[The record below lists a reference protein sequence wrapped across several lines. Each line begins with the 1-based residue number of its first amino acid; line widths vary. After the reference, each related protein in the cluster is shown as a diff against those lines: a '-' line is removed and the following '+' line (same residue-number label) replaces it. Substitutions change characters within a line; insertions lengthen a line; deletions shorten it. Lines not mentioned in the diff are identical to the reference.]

1 MLGKLAGLAQSAKD
15 MAVDAVASVDMTTVK
30 GALST
35 TVGAVKDR
43 ASDVVDGVGGRLTHP
58 ADAYDRA
65 LDDFWATVTHDDN
78 GTLNRLWKLKD
89 ENPYR

>member
-15 MAVDAVASVDMTTVK
+15 MAVDAVSSVDLTSVK

-43 ASDVVDGVGGRLTHP
+43 ASDVVDGVGDRLTHP

-65 LDDFWATVTHDDN
+65 LADAATLLALGDDVLDDLRKN
-78 GTLNRLWKLKD
+78 
-89 ENPYR
+89 NPYR

>member
-15 MAVDAVASVDMTTVK
+15 KAVDAVSSVDLASVK
-30 GALST
+30 GALAST
-35 TVGAVKDR
+35 VDAAKDV
-43 ASDVVDGVGGRLTHP
+43 AGSVGGRMGTHP

-65 LDDFWATVTHDDN
+65 LDDFWATVKHDDN
-78 GTLNRLWKLKD
+78 GTLHRLWKLKD